1 MSRMRSARNAAF
13 AASLFFDRIASNR
26 KENLPKSD
34 GGGAETS
41 RFLAQGAGESKP
53 QGEG

>member
-1 MSRMRSARNAAF
+1 MLRMRSARNAAF

-34 GGGAETS
+34 DAGAETS
-41 RFLAQGAGESKP
+41 RFLARRAD
-53 QGEG
+53 